1 MGGQAALDL
10 TLAHPNRVSGLVLI
24 GTAVRGSP
32 YPDLKEGP
40 TAELD
45 TMIESAENAG
55 DIDEV
60 NRLEAWM
67 WLDGPTA
74 DEGRVVGAA
83 RDLFLEM
90 NGKAL
95 RAGSTGE
102 QTEIQPAWPRLAEI
116 ATATLIMIARLD
128 AEDIRAVDELAA
140 GIIPDAQLAWLD
152 GVAHLPHLEGDP
164 VTLDVIADFV
174 DSLAGGG

>member
-1 MGGQAALDL
+1 MADAIAVMDAAGVEQAVVIGSSMGGRAALDL

-24 GTAVRGSP
+24 GTAVRGAP
-32 YPDLKEGP
+32 YLDINEGP

-45 TMIESAENAG
+45 TMIESAENASG
-55 DIDEV
+55 IDEV

-95 RAGSTGE
+95 RD
-102 QTEIQPAWPRLAEI
+102 
-116 ATATLIMIARLD
+116 AR
-128 AEDIRAVDELAA
+128 
-140 GIIPDAQLAWLD
+140 LAWLD
-152 GVAHLPHLEGDP
+152 GCPSSASRGRSNDAGRDRRLCRRPRGRRLRRRP
-164 VTLDVIADFV
+164 
-174 DSLAGGG
+174 SLIGGYLLAPTGMSQIETSL

>member
-1 MGGQAALDL
+1 M
-10 TLAHPNRVSGLVLI
+10 
-24 GTAVRGSP
+24 
-32 YPDLKEGP
+32 
-40 TAELD
+40 AELD

-55 DIDEV
+55 DVDEV

-95 RAGSTGE
+95 RAGSTGK
-102 QTEIQPAWPRLAEI
+102 QTEIQPALAPPR
-116 ATATLIMIARLD
+116 
-128 AEDIRAVDELAA
+128 
-140 GIIPDAQLAWLD
+140 
-152 GVAHLPHLEGDP
+152 
-164 VTLDVIADFV
+164 
-174 DSLAGGG
+174 